1 MLNKKA
7 QTEDLGIEIPF
18 AIVITIIGVIAL
30 SLVSADY
37 NWSLDRAKSS
47 LQSGTTIAPFDAK
60 FLGTD
65 LENTLKLS
73 VENYSF
79 GELIAYMP
87 RNYQEVQD
95 PSLFEGILWDKWLTD
110 GLACDQELYT
120 QINDYLSP
128 IYGKYW
134 QIKAYY
140 KEEEIFSCYPPDILY
155 GLGPQQTNMTLP
167 TLDPQETVLVQLKVY
182 Q

>member
-18 AIVITIIGVIAL
+18 AIVLTIIGVIAL
-30 SLVSADY
+30 TLVAADY
-37 NWSLDRAKSS
+37 NWSTDRVKGA
-47 LQSGTTIAPFDAK
+47 LHGGTTVHAFDAK
-60 FLGTD
+60 FMGTD
-65 LENTLKLS
+65 LENTLKLQ
-73 VENYSF
+73 VGDYTF

-95 PSLFEGILWDKWLTD
+95 PSLFEGMLWDKWLID

-120 QINDYLSP
+120 EINHYLSP
-128 IYGKYW
+128 VYGKYW

-140 KEEEIFSCYPPDILY
+140 HDEEIFSCYPADILY
-155 GLGPQQTNMTLP
+155 GFGPIQTNMILP
-167 TLDPQETVLVQLKVY
+167 TLDPQETVFVQLKVY